1 MRAACVPAVTS
12 TPLPSLCQ
20 RYDDIATKV
29 YEDPQDTSDMV
40 DLDQFLTT
48 VCAVWH

>member
-1 MRAACVPAVTS
+1 MSQLEAECVVTS
-12 TPLPSLCQ
+12 ISSSSLCQ

-40 DLDQFLTT
+40 ELDQFLTT
-48 VCAVWH
+48 VCV